1 MGNKSNEP
9 PIKQIPAWGWVLT
22 GILALGIISS
32 LSTSRKGTENKPTPT
47 VKIENK
53 QTQAKINFTG
63 TKFVITNTNSF
74 DWIES
79 EIVINEKYRYRAGL
93 MESGS
98 TYEIGAGQF
107 TDTKNN
113 RFNPF
118 EIKPAEIRIYV
129 KEPMS
134 DDWYGELN

>member
-1 MGNKSNEP
+1 MENTQTK
-9 PIKQIPAWGWVLT
+9 KQIPLWGWVLI
-22 GILALGIISS
+22 GLLALGGISS
-32 LSTSRKGTENKPTPT
+32 LGTSRKGAEDKPTPT
-47 VKIENK
+47 PTKVENK

-63 TKFVITNTNSF
+63 TKFVITNANNF
-74 DWIES
+74 DWVES
-79 EIVINEKYRYRAGL
+79 EIIINEKYRYKAGL
-93 MESGS
+93 IESGS

-107 TDTKNN
+107 TDSKNN

-134 DDWYGELN
+134 DDWYGELK

>member
-1 MGNKSNEP
+1 M
-9 PIKQIPAWGWVLT
+9 WGWVLI
-22 GILALGIISS
+22 GLLALGGISS
-32 LSTSRKGTENKPTPT
+32 LGTSRKGAEDKPTPT
-47 VKIENK
+47 PTKVENK

-63 TKFVITNTNSF
+63 TKFVITNANNF
-74 DWIES
+74 DWVES
-79 EIVINEKYRYRAGL
+79 EIIINEKYRYKAGL
-93 MESGS
+93 IESGS

-107 TDTKNN
+107 TDSKNN

-134 DDWYGELN
+134 DDWYGELK